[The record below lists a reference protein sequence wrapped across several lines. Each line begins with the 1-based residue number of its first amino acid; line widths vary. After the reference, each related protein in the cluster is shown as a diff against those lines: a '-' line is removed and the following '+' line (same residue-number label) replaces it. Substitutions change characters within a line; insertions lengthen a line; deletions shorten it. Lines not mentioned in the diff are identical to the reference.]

1 MIYHDVSDQP
11 ARLGVYP
18 AAIAGLLLCAAAGL
32 GLAAWA
38 APGGQLALG
47 LVAGGGLVRARTL
60 AGFRDFLPIAAAAV
74 GVSILFGESQQATWS
89 YAPLWL
95 GLAVAVDA
103 RFAELAW
110 PREHLPWRSFLR
122 ALSGTL
128 CVLSALGT
136 LTPGLPIELRRLG
149 AGLTVGLAL
158 AAATASLWHPP
169 LRSAEVDGKPRD
181 HVRERCPRCGA
192 FEDWPLEHPGT
203 CGRCGLKR
211 VVRIEPH

>member
-11 ARLGVYP
+11 TRLGVYP
-18 AAIAGLLLCAAAGL
+18 AAIAGLLLSATAGL
-32 GLAAWA
+32 ALAVWA
-38 APGGQLALG
+38 PPGGQLALG
-47 LVAGGGLVRARTL
+47 LVAGGGLVRARAL
-60 AGFRDFLPIAAAAV
+60 AGFRGVLPFAAGAV
-74 GVSILFGESQQATWS
+74 ALSILFGESQQATWS

-103 RFAELAW
+103 RFAEIAW
-110 PREHLPWRSFLR
+110 PREQLPWRSFLR
-122 ALSGTL
+122 ALSATL
-128 CVLSALGT
+128 CVASFAGSLI
-136 LTPGLPIELRRLG
+136 PGVPIELRRLG
-149 AGLTVGLAL
+149 AGLTLGLAI

-169 LRSAEVDGKPRD
+169 VREAEVDGKPRG

-211 VVRIEPH
+211 VVRIGAS